1 MLPITSQRKKPNR
14 FSFIL
19 LMVLVGLN
27 LRPALSSLAP
37 LVPRI
42 LNEGELSVL
51 TLSLLTTLPVLCL
64 GIFAPFAPWLARRFG
79 LERSLALALIILSAG
94 LAFRGVPT
102 APLLFIG
109 TLMAGAAIGILGT
122 LLPALVKRE
131 LADSADLMTGVY
143 TMALCL
149 GGALGAALSIPLA
162 DALGGWSLSL
172 MSWSSLAL
180 TSLIGWWWTMPQPAP
195 NAENK
200 SSSGYAK
207 ALLRMPL
214 AWQVML
220 LMGSQSSLAYIVF
233 GWLPTLLVRQGYSES
248 EAGWL
253 MGGSIMT
260 QLVSALAA
268 PWIARLSRDQ
278 RPALMLV
285 FLFIAAGLLMLLLG
299 SPSLRWPGAILLGL
313 GQGGSFSLA
322 LTLIVLRS
330 GNAKIAG
337 ELSALAQGGGYT
349 LAAMGPLVV
358 GLMLDAGIGIKGIT
372 WLLLAILAFSA
383 SMALLAG
390 RLLRLEVNKNNSLVT
405 VDLRKKTCT

>member
-149 GGALGAALSIPLA
+149 GGALGAGLSIPLA
-162 DALGGWSLSL
+162 NALGSWSLSL
-172 MSWSSLAL
+172 MSWASLAL
-180 TSLIGWWWTMPQPAP
+180 TALLAWWLIMPQPVADP
-195 NAENK
+195 QFKTAHGQDRK
-200 SSSGYAK
+200 S
-207 ALLRMPL
+207 
-214 AWQVML
+214 
-220 LMGSQSSLAYIVF
+220 
-233 GWLPTLLVRQGYSES
+233 
-248 EAGWL
+248 
-253 MGGSIMT
+253 
-260 QLVSALAA
+260 
-268 PWIARLSRDQ
+268 
-278 RPALMLV
+278 
-285 FLFIAAGLLMLLLG
+285 
-299 SPSLRWPGAILLGL
+299 
-313 GQGGSFSLA
+313 
-322 LTLIVLRS
+322 
-330 GNAKIAG
+330 
-337 ELSALAQGGGYT
+337 
-349 LAAMGPLVV
+349 VV
-358 GLMLDAGIGIKGIT
+358 
-372 WLLLAILAFSA
+372 
-383 SMALLAG
+383 
-390 RLLRLEVNKNNSLVT
+390 
-405 VDLRKKTCT
+405 